1 MKASEFPDP
10 FRSTRTQS
18 GVYRIEDR
26 GEEVNLILKL
36 RDLRKCAH
44 NWKTFNS
51 GDAAPGRIVIPSEE
65 DIRDVRQIPVEMD
78 PPEQADFRALL
89 ESWFKR
95 PLEDNYQAKLDEVI
109 KEIMNEAFSKDE
121 LEVVSEFSLKL
132 QSRALTVL
140 LNTPMDEADTWIEWG
155 THVFRGEGGALNS
168 EKAGTV
174 DEYIL
179 NRIEEASKN
188 PSEDLFSVLLQSDVN
203 GRRLTKEEVH
213 GIMNLTFAGGRD
225 TVINAVTNTIIYFA
239 DHPERLNWLRENP
252 EFIGKSVEE
261 LIRYFTP
268 LTHLGRTVS
277 EDTFVCENAIK
288 KGSKIGLGWASA
300 NRDGNTFENPDEV
313 ILDRKVNPH
322 VAFGFGIHNCLGAT
336 HARQILRKVVK
347 ELSEKVDSIEI
358 KDYIENIET
367 IGDLKRKVGF
377 DEITVRFNPRK

>member
-1 MKASEFPDP
+1 
-10 FRSTRTQS
+10 
-18 GVYRIEDR
+18 
-26 GEEVNLILKL
+26 
-36 RDLRKCAH
+36 
-44 NWKTFNS
+44 
-51 GDAAPGRIVIPSEE
+51 
-65 DIRDVRQIPVEMD
+65 
-78 PPEQADFRALL
+78 
-89 ESWFKR
+89 
-95 PLEDNYQAKLDEVI
+95 
-109 KEIMNEAFSKDE
+109 
-121 LEVVSEFSLKL
+121 
-132 QSRALTVL
+132 
-140 LNTPMDEADTWIEWG
+140 MDEADTWIEWG

-168 EKAGTV
+168 EKASTV

-179 NRIEEASKN
+179 KRIEEASKN
-188 PSEDLFSVLLQSDVN
+188 PSEDLFSVLLQSEVN

-268 LTHLGRTVS
+268 LTHLGRTAS
-277 EDTFVCENAIK
+277 EDTFVCEHAIK

-300 NRDGNTFENPDEV
+300 NRDGNTFEKPDEV

-377 DEITVRFNPRK
+377 EEITVRFNPKK